1 MNFYTLTFKKKI
13 LIALGAIISLFIV
26 LDIALYLLVDMKST
40 KTNFIDDKF
49 SKIKHFKQ
57 NATKDREIIFV
68 GSSRTFFNV
77 STNTFKNNGLD
88 IYNFGISGAQFEDY
102 PTIIAEIVKHPP
114 KEVVISLTVDRLYDE
129 LEISGL
135 PTLEEIGYYASID
148 KVMALEALKQWFV
161 NLHLFLVHSETI
173 YYKIVSLY
181 EKFEPKKHKITTE
194 AGNDSDDYDTL
205 SECHV
210 FDVQHTGD
218 ILTTLKC
225 TNGDGALLGNHIT
238 KKKQAPIQ
246 LEKFNK
252 KSLQYIQHMVSTLQ
266 KHHIKVTFVFEP
278 IWHNPYH
285 YDLKKIK
292 NQFKDVTILDLSSYN
307 VDDTLW
313 ADAGHFNYKGRKKYS
328 QYLSAKMKALKN

>member
-13 LIALGAIISLFIV
+13 LIALGAIISLFI
-26 LDIALYLLVDMKST
+26 LFDIALYVLVDMKST

-49 SKIKHFKQ
+49 SKIKHFQ
-57 NATKDREIIFV
+57 RNATKDREIIFV

-77 STNTFKNNGLD
+77 ATNTFKNNGLD

-114 KEVVISLTVDRLYDE
+114 KEVIISLTVDRLYDK

-148 KVMALEALKQWFV
+148 KIMALEALKQWFV

-181 EKFEPKKHKITTE
+181 EKFEPQNQKITTTLKS
-194 AGNDSDDYDTL
+194 DSNNYDTL

-210 FDVQHTGD
+210 FDVQHTAD

-225 TNGDGALLGNHIT
+225 TNGDGVLIGNHIT

-246 LEKFNK
+246 LEKFNE
-252 KSLQYIQHMVSTLQ
+252 KSIQYIEQMVSTLQ
-266 KHHIKVTFVFEP
+266 KHHINVTFVFEP
-278 IWHNPYH
+278 ILHNPYK
-285 YDLKKIK
+285 YDIKKIQNRFK
-292 NQFKDVTILDLSSYN
+292 NVTILDLSSYE
-307 VDDTLW
+307 VEEKFW